1 MTTQIFVASS
11 LHGTA
16 VLAAAL
22 DAGCF
27 EGSGRAE
34 GPARRILLL
43 SDDTAIP
50 EATVPIDAMPGF
62 GRLRTRFD
70 EVRSWNDAVFPLH
83 PSAWTPRADDV
94 PLWERHLRRAWDLG
108 DEEVELALESP
119 HAAPAQAVVQ
129 IFTGGPVTVY
139 TVGLTGY
146 GPTGGKIPPLIGT
159 RVRRL
164 LHPDLLPG
172 LKPLLLGE
180 FDAVPHPLPTPALLK
195 VYAELADASPEFD
208 VPEGAA
214 LLLLPEAGTLP
225 AAEEAELHLRMV
237 RGTAALGHT
246 HLVLQPHPDGP
257 APVTPAL
264 RAEAA
269 RLGVELTLPHS
280 GLSGA
285 PVPAEVLYERLRP
298 ALVVGCSSTA
308 LLTAAAYYGLPV
320 ARTGTGTLLERLTPY
335 ENPARIPA
343 TIVDALLPD
352 LAEPAAVSDQSP
364 LTEAT
369 VAEALDGLLPAV
381 AFAMQPRVRPDF
393 RPAAERYLSAHLNT
407 RTWRYFKRRRL
418 GSLALP
424 GVVPARLA
432 FVRRN
437 ATLRRI
443 ARRARALK
451 RR

>member
-1 MTTQIFVASS
+1 MTVQIFVATG

-22 DAGCF
+22 DSGCF
-27 EGSGRAE
+27 ESSG
-34 GPARRILLL
+34 RRILLL
-43 SDDTAIP
+43 CDDSAVP
-50 EATVPIDAMPGF
+50 EAAPPLDAAPGF
-62 GRLRTRFD
+62 DRLRSRFD
-70 EVRSWNDAVFPLH
+70 EVLSWNEAVFPLH
-83 PSAWTPRADDV
+83 PGAWTPRPDDV

-119 HAAPAQAVVQ
+119 HTSPSQALAQ

-139 TVGLTGY
+139 ADGLTGY

-159 RVRRL
+159 RVRQL

-172 LKPLLLGE
+172 LTPLLLGE
-180 FDAVPHPLPTPALLK
+180 FGAVPRPLPAPALLK
-195 VYAELADASPEFD
+195 VFAELAESAPE
-208 VPEGAA
+208 PGAPQGAA
-214 LLLLPEAGTLP
+214 VLLLSRAGALP
-225 AAEEAELHLRMV
+225 AAEETELHLRMV
-237 RGTAALGHT
+237 RGTAALGHS
-246 HLVLQPHPDGP
+246 HLVLRPHPGGP
-257 APVTPAL
+257 PPSTAAL
-264 RAEAA
+264 RAEAV
-269 RLGVELTLPHS
+269 RLGVELTVADSAL
-280 GLSGA
+280 
-285 PVPAEVLYERLRP
+285 PAEVLHERLRP
-298 ALVVGCSSTA
+298 ALVVGTHSTA

-320 ARTGTGTLLERLTPY
+320 ARTGTDTLLERLTPY
-335 ENPARIPA
+335 ENPARIPV

-352 LAEPAAVSDQSP
+352 LAGPAAVADRAP
-364 LTEAT
+364 LTEDT

-381 AFAMQPRVRPDF
+381 AFAMQPRVRPDL
-393 RPAAERYLSAHLNT
+393 RPAAERFLSAHLNA

-437 ATLRRI
+437 ATLRRL

>member
-1 MTTQIFVASS
+1 MTVQIFVASG

-16 VLAAAL
+16 LLAAAL
-22 DAGCF
+22 DSGCF
-27 EGSGRAE
+27 GASG
-34 GPARRILLL
+34 RRILLL
-43 SDDTAIP
+43 CETAEAP
-50 EATVPIDAMPGF
+50 EAAAPVDAGPGF

-83 PSAWTPRADDV
+83 PGTWTPRADDV

-108 DEEVELALESP
+108 DDQVELVVESP
-119 HAAPAQAVVQ
+119 HTAPALAVAQ

-139 TVGLTGY
+139 TDGLTGY

-159 RVRRL
+159 RVRQL

-172 LKPLLLGE
+172 LEPLLLGE
-180 FDAVPHPLPTPALLK
+180 FDAVPRPLPAGALRQ
-195 VYAELADASPEFD
+195 VFGELADCAPD
-208 VPEGAA
+208 VDAPQGAA
-214 LLLLPEAGTLP
+214 VLLLPEPGLLP
-225 AAEEAELHLRMV
+225 AAEEAELHLRMI

-246 HLVLQPHPDGP
+246 HLVVRPHPGGGP
-257 APVTPAL
+257 VPSVPAL
-264 RAEAA
+264 RAEAG
-269 RLGVELTLPHS
+269 RLGVGLTVP
-280 GLSGA
+280 A
-285 PVPAEVLYERLRP
+285 PGDQVPAEVLYERLRP
-298 ALVVGCSSTA
+298 ALVVGSCSTA
-308 LLTAAAYYGLPV
+308 LLTAASSYGLPV
-320 ARTGTGTLLERLTPY
+320 ARTGTGALLERLTPY
-335 ENPARIPA
+335 ENPARIPV

-352 LAEPAAVSDQSP
+352 LAEPDAVQGRSP
-364 LTEAT
+364 LTEAS
-369 VAEALDGLLPAV
+369 VAEALGGLLPAV
-381 AFAMQPRVRPDF
+381 AFAMQPRVRPDL
-393 RPAAERYLSAHLNT
+393 RPAAERYLSTRLTT

-437 ATLRRI
+437 ATLRRL

>member
-1 MTTQIFVASS
+1 MTVQIFVASS

-16 VLAAAL
+16 LLAAAL
-22 DAGCF
+22 DSGCF
-27 EGSGRAE
+27 GSSGR
-34 GPARRILLL
+34 RVLLL
-43 SDDTAIP
+43 SDDTAVP
-50 EATVPIDAMPGF
+50 EATPPVDAAPGF
-62 GRLRTRFD
+62 ERLRTRFD
-70 EVRSWNDAVFPLH
+70 EVLSWNDAVFPLH
-83 PSAWTPRADDV
+83 PGAWTPRADDV

-129 IFTGGPVTVY
+129 ILTGGPVTVY
-139 TVGLTGY
+139 ADGLTGY
-146 GPTGGKIPPLIGT
+146 GPTGGKIPPLVGT

-172 LKPLLLGE
+172 LTPLLLGE
-180 FDAVPHPLPTPALLK
+180 FDAAPRPLPAPALLK
-195 VYAELADASPEFD
+195 VFAELAEAAPDPGAPQ
-208 VPEGAA
+208 GAA
-214 LLLLPEAGTLP
+214 VLLLSRAGTLP
-225 AAEEAELHLRMV
+225 AAEETELHLRMI

-246 HLVLQPHPDGP
+246 HLVLQPHPSGP
-257 APVTPAL
+257 APSLAAL
-264 RAEAA
+264 SAEAV
-269 RLGVELTLPHS
+269 RLGVELTVPHS
-280 GLSGA
+280 AL
-285 PVPAEVLYERLRP
+285 PAEVLYERLRP
-298 ALVVGCSSTA
+298 ALVVGTHSTA

-335 ENPARIPA
+335 ENPARIPV
-343 TIVDALLPD
+343 TVVDALLPD
-352 LAEPAAVSDQSP
+352 LADPAAVAGRSP

-369 VAEALDGLLPAV
+369 VAEGLDGLLPAV
-381 AFAMQPRVRPDF
+381 AFAMQPRVRPDL
-393 RPAAERYLSAHLNT
+393 RPAAERYLSTRLNT

-437 ATLRRI
+437 ATLRRL

-451 RR
+451 RGVGR